1 MGFRLAT
8 SEVCARIMLESW
20 EAVPV
25 ALATVSDA
33 LPLPPHPPPFSVES
47 PRTVSNRDGI
57 LKPQPRNGLF
67 HRDYYIQII
76 MNVNNFSILQILLLF
91 QFYVF
96 SPWTFQGGY
105 LKLPFAPV
113 LFLCIFIL
121 YISHHS
127 LPRFPM
133 VGQFSLSTCPLCL
146 FCSAGKG
153 SWNFVFFLAQK

>member
-1 MGFRLAT
+1 MRCRFRRTHRGRWPAKK
-8 SEVCARIMLESW
+8 R
-20 EAVPV
+20 
-25 ALATVSDA
+25 
-33 LPLPPHPPPFSVES
+33 LPAKAQSTFYTFSFLCPPFSVES

-133 VGQFSLSTCPLCL
+133 VGQFSLSTCPLRL